1 MTHIVHNNA
10 RRESFAR
17 SANYSRRLNS
27 MQEIRFHGRG
37 GQGTVVAAILLAK
50 AFFQAGSYVQSFPSF
65 GVERRGAPV
74 EAYLRIG
81 SEKILARTTI
91 TAPHHILVQDGRLM
105 QTVAVTQGLQ
115 PGGWALLNT
124 PANADFSHLFS
135 GFRLASVDATRI
147 AMENGLGTRTHPMVN
162 TAMIGAFARIME
174 MPPIDTVM
182 AAIKADIS
190 LEPEKNA
197 KAALEAFETVMFHG
211 TAHAGRQKRG

>member
-1 MTHIVHNNA
+1 
-10 RRESFAR
+10 
-17 SANYSRRLNS
+17 

-50 AFFQAGSYVQSFPSF
+50 AFFKAGFYVQSFPSF

-81 SEKILARTTI
+81 SEKILVRTTI
-91 TAPHHILVQDGRLM
+91 TAPHHILVQDCRLM

-115 PGGWALLNT
+115 PGGWALLNA

-174 MPPIDTVM
+174 MPAIDIVM
-182 AAIKADIS
+182 DTIEADIS
-190 LEPEKNA
+190 LKPEKNA
-197 KAALEAFETVMFHG
+197 QAAREAFETVICHDIQ
-211 TAHAGRQKRG
+211 HAGRQKRG

>member
-1 MTHIVHNNA
+1 
-10 RRESFAR
+10 
-17 SANYSRRLNS
+17 

-50 AFFQAGSYVQSFPSF
+50 AFFKAGYYVQSFPSF

-81 SEKILARTTI
+81 SEKILVRTTI
-91 TAPHHILVQDGRLM
+91 TAPHHILVQDCRLM
-105 QTVAVTQGLQ
+105 QTVAVTQGMQ

-124 PANADFSHLFS
+124 PADADFSRLFS
-135 GFRLASVDATRI
+135 DFRLASVDATRI

-174 MPPIDTVM
+174 MPAIDIVM
-182 AAIKADIS
+182 DTIKADIS

-197 KAALEAFETVMFHG
+197 QAAQEAFETVRFHDIQQ
-211 TAHAGRQKRG
+211 AGIQKRG